1 MLGLFIMIFAE
12 LKQDGSMKK
21 YIPYIVIVILAVALL
36 FSVDRCSTIK
46 DLSNSNLN
54 AITDTVS
61 YFKNKLGSQTASIN
75 TLQLDNEQLQN
86 LVLHKDAGLAKLT
99 KEFSKVNN
107 IVKYKTIIQLDT
119 IRIAYKDTVPCIF
132 ERSGELKADW
142 YSFSYKSNQKGI
154 QIDSLK
160 TWTTSTIITGFK
172 RKWLLG
178 KQTAVTDITISNPHI
193 TVTEIKASEIVVPEP
208 WYKKWHVWL
217 AAGICGGW
225 IAAQ

>member
-1 MLGLFIMIFAE
+1 MKTHILHIIIFVLAMALIFSFE
-12 LKQDGSMKK
+12 RCN
-21 YIPYIVIVILAVALL
+21 YIQNKNTANITVY
-36 FSVDRCSTIK
+36 
-46 DLSNSNLN
+46 
-54 AITDTVS
+54 TDTLT
-61 YFKNKLGSQTASIN
+61 YFKNELGSQTASIN

-193 TVTEIKASEIVVPEP
+193 TVTEIKASEIVVPKP